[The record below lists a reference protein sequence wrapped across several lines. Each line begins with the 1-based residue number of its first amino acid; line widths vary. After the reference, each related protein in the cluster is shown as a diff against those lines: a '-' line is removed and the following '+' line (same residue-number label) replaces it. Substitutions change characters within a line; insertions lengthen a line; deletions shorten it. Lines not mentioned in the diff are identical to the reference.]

1 MSIKHF
7 SLHSTFAGC
16 PVYWQ
21 NFIEFLQSEFN
32 MWNRDVS
39 VPIIQRELKQ
49 YGGRY
54 HMTGSEPDDYI
65 EFDTVRQFTLFVL
78 RWS

>member
-1 MSIKHF
+1 M
-7 SLHSTFAGC
+7 HSTFAGC

-39 VPIIQRELKQ
+39 VPIIQRELKP

-54 HMTGSEPDDYI
+54 HMAGFEPNGYI
-65 EFDTVRQFTLFVL
+65 EFNTEQQFTLFAL
-78 RWS
+78 MWS